1 MTTIDAAAGA
11 AARPATAP
19 STLGSPNAS
28 NLANSRPASPV
39 PADAATRHTAGPW
52 LPATLLPGKIAGSG
66 LSVELRIPPSPASAD
81 ALVARVVAGG
91 SGLALDLGGPRLAL
105 APKLVDVP
113 EGARLPLELRLPG
126 SGEIVTDRA
135 GLERLLSA
143 LPPPIGPAVPAD
155 AALAARLLAAWRRPT
170 GGGAESPGE
179 TASRQT
185 ETADAGTGWRSLFDL
200 TGAGSAPVAP
210 VALWRRPPDPE
221 APAGQTLTEHLHLV
235 IELSRLGRVAIDL
248 SADARKLAT
257 TVTATAPLDADL
269 RAAIGGV
276 HAAAVELAGR
286 SGSLAF
292 RVASPGASLASPA
305 RSPDGLTV

>member
-11 AARPATAP
+11 AGRPATAP
-19 STLGSPNAS
+19 STPGRPIAS
-28 NLANSRPASPV
+28 NPTNSRPASPV
-39 PADAATRHTAGPW
+39 PTDAATRHTAGPW

-66 LSVELRIPPSPASAD
+66 LSVELRIPSSPASAD

-91 SGLALDLGGPRLAL
+91 NGLVLDLGGPRLAL
-105 APKLVDVP
+105 APGLADVP
-113 EGARLPLELRLPG
+113 EGARLPLELRSPG
-126 SGEIVTDRA
+126 TMETITDRV
-135 GLERLLSA
+135 GLERLLA
-143 LPPPIGPAVPAD
+143 LPPPIAPAVAAD
-155 AALAARLLAAWRRPT
+155 AELAARLLAAWRRPN
-170 GGGAESPGE
+170 GGGAESAGE
-179 TASRQT
+179 TTSRQT

-221 APAGQTLTEHLHLV
+221 APAGQTATEHLHLV

-248 SADARKLAT
+248 SVDARKLAT
-257 TVTATAPLDADL
+257 TVTGTVPLDADL

-276 HAAAVELAGR
+276 YAAAVELAGR

-292 RVASPGASLASPA
+292 RVASPGASLTLLP
-305 RSPDGLTV
+305 RSPDTLTV